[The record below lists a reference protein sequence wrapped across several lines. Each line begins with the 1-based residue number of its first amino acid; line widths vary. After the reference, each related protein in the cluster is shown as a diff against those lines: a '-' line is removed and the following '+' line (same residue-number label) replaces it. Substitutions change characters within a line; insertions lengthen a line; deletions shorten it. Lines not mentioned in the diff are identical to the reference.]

1 MNKLK
6 LLFGIGALTL
16 GTRPTHPVGVGAL
29 GMATI
34 VSSPQFP
41 ECDFFTPGASY
52 PVRLRH
58 STFEKGHD
66 ARADFRS
73 ASLKFADCDQDGP
86 LDIIMMT
93 GAGTQLFSVQTIFD
107 LMKTLQGNDYK
118 DYLLKNPE

>member
-1 MNKLK
+1 MK
-6 LLFGIGALTL
+6 L

-66 ARADFRS
+66 AGADLRS

-93 GAGTQLFSVQTIFD
+93 GAGTQLFSVQALFD
-107 LMKTLQGNDYK
+107 AMKGLRGKDYK
-118 DYLLKNPE
+118 GYLGKNPE